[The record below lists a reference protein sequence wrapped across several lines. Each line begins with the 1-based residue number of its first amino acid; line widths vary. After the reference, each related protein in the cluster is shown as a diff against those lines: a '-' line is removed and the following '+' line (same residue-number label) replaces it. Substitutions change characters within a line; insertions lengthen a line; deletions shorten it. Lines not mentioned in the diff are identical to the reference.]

1 MTKHAPLA
9 DDPDVQRDRAK
20 RRQLASL
27 LWAVRRQRREN
38 DRATTATLSALVDL
52 RVTLHQVTSWHL
64 WPVLPEQ

>member
-1 MTKHAPLA
+1 MTPPDNLA

-20 RRQLASL
+20 RRQLATL
-27 LWAVRRQRREN
+27 LWAVRHQRRED

-52 RVTLHQVTSWHL
+52 RVTLHQVTSWRL